1 MHGRAASSAWKLS
14 RGAQDLAVFG
24 YCSLTGESVLGQALS
39 TSGKLSTRSQ
49 RQLIRLPIHRAACT
63 LDLSLLHSS
72 LGTPNYQ
79 TLFLSTRIANASE
92 FERGTRRER
101 ATLDEWIGRNPS
113 TKVSSSSSCCP
124 LTNHPASA
132 ASEGSCQCSF
142 LDPTLSRCGRVFR
155 DPKPVWALCKSS
167 RLGVPEPNGQHGG
180 PGCVGMPGPTVF
192 FIDVYGVHE
201 TSYRARHARTVPS
214 SHRQSNQSS
223 SSMPCLPKELDFGGR
238 RKGAPLRR

>member
-1 MHGRAASSAWKLS
+1 MEIVERCSGPCRFWLLLADRRKCPRPSAVDLGKAFYKEPTAVNQTPDPQSCMRARSVSSALVSRHPELS
-14 RGAQDLAVFG
+14 N
-24 YCSLTGESVLGQALS
+24 
-39 TSGKLSTRSQ
+39 
-49 RQLIRLPIHRAACT
+49 P
-63 LDLSLLHSS
+63 
-72 LGTPNYQ
+72 
-79 TLFLSTRIANASE
+79 FLSTRIANASE

-101 ATLDEWIGRNPS
+101 ETLDEWIDRNPS

-132 ASEGSCQCSF
+132 ANEGSCQCSF

-155 DPKPVWALCKSS
+155 DPKPVWALCTSS

-180 PGCVGMPGPTVF
+180 PGCVRMPGPAVF

-223 SSMPCLPKELDFGGR
+223 SSMPCLPKELDFGGQ